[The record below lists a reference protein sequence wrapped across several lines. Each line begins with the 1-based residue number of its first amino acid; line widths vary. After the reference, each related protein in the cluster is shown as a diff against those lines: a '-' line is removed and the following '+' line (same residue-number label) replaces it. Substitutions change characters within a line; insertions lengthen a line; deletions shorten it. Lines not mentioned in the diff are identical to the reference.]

1 MEFLDR
7 RTFED
12 CMRQVLSRLDRQEEM
27 LSAMRGDVNEKPQGT
42 ALLEEDTMD
51 NQDVCMLLHVSKRT
65 LQRYR
70 SDGLLPY
77 RMHRHKTY
85 YRRADV
91 ELFISTHM
99 REILRDR
106 GQDKADNTKRKSND
120 KRTNRKNPEFKQTM
134 QQCRIHC

>member
-1 MEFLDR
+1 
-7 RTFED
+7 
-12 CMRQVLSRLDRQEEM
+12 
-27 LSAMRGDVNEKPQGT
+27 
-42 ALLEEDTMD
+42 
-51 NQDVCMLLHVSKRT
+51 MLLHVSKRT

-77 RMHRHKTY
+77 RMHRHKIYYRRADVELFISTHMREMHRHKTY

-106 GQDKADNTKRKSND
+106 AQDKADNTKRKSND
-120 KRTNRKNPEFKQTM
+120 KRTNRKN
-134 QQCRIHC
+134 

>member
-12 CMRQVLSRLDRQEEM
+12 CMRQVFSRLDRQDEM
-27 LSAMRGDVNEKPQGT
+27 LSAMHGGVHEKPQGI
-42 ALLEEDTMD
+42 ALLEDDTMD
-51 NQDVCMLLHVSKRT
+51 NQDVCMLLRVSKRT

-85 YRRADV
+85 YRKSDV
-91 ELFISTHM
+91 EMFITTHM
-99 REILRDR
+99 KEILRDR
-106 GQDKADNTKRKSND
+106 TPGKTDAAGKNSKKG
-120 KRTNRKNPEFKQTM
+120 KTNRKK
-134 QQCRIHC
+134 

>member
-12 CMRQVLSRLDRQEEM
+12 CMRQVFSRLDRQEEM

-91 ELFISTHM
+91 ELFISTQA
-99 REILRDR
+99 
-106 GQDKADNTKRKSND
+106 QDKADNTKRKSND
-120 KRTNRKNPEFKQTM
+120 KRTNRKN
-134 QQCRIHC
+134 

>member
-12 CMRQVLSRLDRQEEM
+12 CMRQVFSRLDRQEEM

-70 SDGLLPY
+70 SDGPY

-99 REILRDR
+99 REMLRDR
-106 GQDKADNTKRKSND
+106 TQDKVDNTKRKSND
-120 KRTNRKNPEFKQTM
+120 KRTNRKN
-134 QQCRIHC
+134 

>member
-1 MEFLDR
+1 MK
-7 RTFED
+7 
-12 CMRQVLSRLDRQEEM
+12 SR
-27 LSAMRGDVNEKPQGT
+27 QGT

-91 ELFISTHM
+91 ELFMQHPHAGN
-99 REILRDR
+99 RLRDR
-106 GQDKADNTKRKSND
+106 AQDKADNTKRKS
-120 KRTNRKNPEFKQTM
+120 KRQKNEP
-134 QQCRIHC
+134 

>member
-1 MEFLDR
+1 MTDFLDR

-12 CMRQVLSRLDRQEEM
+12 CMRQVFNRLDRQQEM
-27 LSAMRGDVNEKPQGT
+27 LASMQEDKKENPPLTEM
-42 ALLEEDTMD
+42 LEDDTMD

-85 YRRADV
+85 YRKSDV
-91 ELFISTHM
+91 EMFITTHM
-99 REILRDR
+99 KEILRDR
-106 GQDKADNTKRKSND
+106 TPGKTDAAGKNSKKG
-120 KRTNRKNPEFKQTM
+120 KTNRKK
-134 QQCRIHC
+134 

>member
-12 CMRQVLSRLDRQEEM
+12 CMRQVFSRLDRQEEM

-99 REILRDR
+99 REIAVSYTHLTLPTTERV
-106 GQDKADNTKRKSND
+106 
-120 KRTNRKNPEFKQTM
+120 
-134 QQCRIHC
+134 

>member
-1 MEFLDR
+1 MTNLLDR
-7 RTFED
+7 QTFED
-12 CMRQVLSRLDRQEEM
+12 CMRQVFSRLDRHQEM
-27 LSAMRGDVNEKPQGT
+27 LASMQEGKKDASMQEGKKEQPPMTGIMED
-42 ALLEEDTMD
+42 DTMD

-85 YRRADV
+85 YRRSDV

-99 REILRDR
+99 REILRDEEQ
-106 GQDKADNTKRKSND
+106 GKVGDAKRKPTD
-120 KRTNRKNPEFKQTM
+120 KRKTNRKK
-134 QQCRIHC
+134 

>member
-1 MEFLDR
+1 MKGGTAMEFLDR

-12 CMRQVLSRLDRQEEM
+12 CMRQVFSRLDRQEEM

-65 LQRYR
+65 LQRYH

-106 GQDKADNTKRKSND
+106 TQDKVDNTKRKSND
-120 KRTNRKNPEFKQTM
+120 KRTNRKN
-134 QQCRIHC
+134 